1 MKNRSQSE
9 NLGFYP
15 KHLNIDQRNLKIT
28 DNKLE
33 NEPPISSDAIL
44 SSEFRTKDSSTNHAT
59 SDTNNNK
66 ILKKISKVNE
76 SKKIFNIFRKK
87 HPESEVKSD
96 LDIVKDDTVDE
107 PPRETWS
114 KRLDFLMSIIGFS
127 VDIAG
132 IWRL

>member
-15 KHLNIDQRNLKIT
+15 KHLNIDQRNSKIT
-28 DNKLE
+28 DIE
-33 NEPPISSDAIL
+33 NEPPISSDVIL
-44 SSEFRTKDSSTNHAT
+44 PSEFKTNDAAIR
-59 SDTNNNK
+59 SETNNITNNDK
-66 ILKKISKVNE
+66 SANNPKV
-76 SKKIFNIFRKK
+76 SGFKIFNIFRKK
-87 HPESEVKSD
+87 NTDNIDKNDLEVVVKCD
-96 LDIVKDDTVDE
+96 LVAE